1 MFDNVTRE
9 ELRLVYMSIAI
20 IALSIIAIILLAY
33 GVNGII
39 FYVVAIIA
47 IALGFYMARSIS
59 SQRPET
65 QQGSRSR
72 ERR

>member
-1 MFDNVTRE
+1 MFDNVNGE

-65 QQGSRSR
+65 PQGAKKRAQR
-72 ERR
+72 